1 MILLYANVIIWW
13 MAGDRRLGAEAR
25 ELLARSDVDLSVC
38 LLNLFEI
45 ELKARINKLSLTAPV
60 SDFLDEF
67 GIDVYSPTANEL
79 TSMMSIKLN
88 HSDPFDCALIGLA
101 KLKGWTVMTSDGPLQ
116 KASSDLVTF
125 IDSRK

>member
-1 MILLYANVIIWW
+1 MS
-13 MAGDRRLGAEAR
+13 GDRRLGVDAKK
-25 ELLARSDVDLSVC
+25 LLATPDLELSVS

-45 ELKARINKLSLTAPV
+45 ELKSRINKLSLSAPI

-67 GIDVYSPTANEL
+67 GIDVYSPTASEL
-79 TSMMSIKLN
+79 TDIMRINLK

-101 KLKGWTVMTSDGPLQ
+101 KLKAWTVMTSDIPLQ
-116 KASSDLVTF
+116 KVSSGLVDM

>member
-1 MILLYANVIIWW
+1 MILLDANVIIWW
-13 MAGDRRLGAEAR
+13 MAGDKRLGAQAK
-25 ELLARSDVDLSVC
+25 ELLARPDLDLSVS

-45 ELKARINKLSLTAPV
+45 ELKSRINKLSLTAPI

-67 GIDVYSPTANEL
+67 AVEVYSPSPNEL
-79 TSMMSIKLN
+79 TDMMSIKLN

-101 KLKGWTVMTSDGPLQ
+101 KIKDWTVMTSDGPLQ